1 MSDGAHVQDEL
12 VRLENR
18 VHWPEVATPRAEM
31 ARWFAE
37 DFWEVGASGRKFT
50 LAVVLNV
57 LEKRAAAG
65 ASREL
70 RTISDVGCR
79 ALAADTFLLTYLL
92 EQPDRVT
99 RRSSVWRRTREGW
112 RMLHH
117 QGTIAPRDS

>member
-1 MSDGAHVQDEL
+1 MSEGAHVQDEL
-12 VRLENR
+12 VRLENQ
-18 VHWPEVATPRAEM
+18 VHWPQAGTSRAAM
-31 ARWFAE
+31 AQWFAE

-65 ASREL
+65 AAAEP
-70 RTISDVGCR
+70 RTLSDVACR

-92 EQPDRVT
+92 EQPGRLT
-99 RRSSVWRRTREGW
+99 RRSSVWRRTADGW

-117 QGTIAPRDS
+117 QGTVVPVA

>member
-1 MSDGAHVQDEL
+1 MSDPAHLQDEL
-12 VRLENR
+12 VRLENL
-18 VHWPEVATPRAEM
+18 VHWPPVSTTRAEM

-50 LAVVLNV
+50 LSVVLNV

-65 ASREL
+65 AAAEPHTL
-70 RTISDVGCR
+70 SDVGCR

-92 EQPDRVT
+92 AQPDRVT
-99 RRSSVWRRTREGW
+99 RRSSVWRRTPNGW

-117 QGTIAPRDS
+117 QGTVAPQNP

>member
-1 MSDGAHVQDEL
+1 MSDGTHVRDEL
-12 VRLENR
+12 VQLENR
-18 VHWPEVATPRAEM
+18 VHWPEAGTTCVEM

-50 LAVVLNV
+50 LSVVLSV

-65 ASREL
+65 AANEP
-70 RTISDVGCR
+70 RTLSDVGCR

-92 EQPDRVT
+92 EQPGRVT
-99 RRSSVWRRTREGW
+99 RRSSVWRLTPDGW

-117 QGTIAPRDS
+117 QGTVAQRE